1 MGSCHPLGFSARPLC
16 FACYGNPEI
25 TSVMSRSQAKTMYIM
40 KEYEL
45 PNVVSILIIF
55 VCVCVCKCVCMY
67 AYIYSCVCVH
77 VCYINL
83 CVYLF
88 VSVCLRMC
96 PCVCVHIYL
105 CVFVRVGIYATSCM
119 RTLVLSSSINLN
131 VHLLLSLSV
140 GLFVT
145 FVCLF

>member
-55 VCVCVCKCVCMY
+55 VCVCVCVSACACMH
-67 AYIYSCVCVH
+67 ISIRVCVYM
-77 VCYINL
+77 CAIL
-83 CVYLF
+83 ICVY
-88 VSVCLRMC
+88 
-96 PCVCVHIYL
+96 IYL
-105 CVFVRVGIYATSCM
+105 CV
-119 RTLVLSSSINLN
+119 
-131 VHLLLSLSV
+131 SV
-140 GLFVT
+140 
-145 FVCLF
+145 